1 MFYIVLYTT
10 AIKLM
15 EAFKAKAQAAAIK
28 ELEKLAEDTD
38 TVTVLC
44 EARFSNNAEML
55 QDDLDK
61 LNNYYERRF
70 EQLKD
75 QHREA
80 DVKAGRK
87 CARDLK
93 AINNRKAVLAGII

>member
-61 LNNYYERRF
+61 LNNYYERRYK
-70 EQLKD
+70 QLEA
-75 QHREA
+75 QNREA

-87 CARDLK
+87 CASDLATINRRK
-93 AINNRKAVLAGII
+93 AILSDIV